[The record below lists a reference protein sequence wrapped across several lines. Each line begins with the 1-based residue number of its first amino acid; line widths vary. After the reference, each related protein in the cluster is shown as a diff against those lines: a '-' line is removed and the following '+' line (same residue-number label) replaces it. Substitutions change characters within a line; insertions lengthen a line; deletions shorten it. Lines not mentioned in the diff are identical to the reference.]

1 MDCVA
6 LSWKG
11 RGGGGAI
18 HQQPLGVVALLLSLS
33 ALTCPL
39 LMTSSHSE
47 GQIGASV
54 KAAAAKVDPS
64 IIVTICGSFRRG
76 KASSGDIDIHITR
89 PNFKLPQEPRSANNP
104 LKAVVAALKATG
116 LITDTLSHGGQ
127 KYQGVC
133 KLDPSAG
140 HHRRIDIMSTV
151 MDQYYTGICYFTG
164 VRKPPLATKNL
175 LEDTDGLRRPPSKGG
190 RRNLS
195 VSSSRFLV
203 AGL

>member
-164 VRKPPLATKNL
+164 QQPRTCSRTLIDCVAPL
-175 LEDTDGLRRPPSKGG
+175 
-190 RRNLS
+190 
-195 VSSSRFLV
+195 
-203 AGL
+203 